1 MEGKGFVE
9 NRFLQTG
16 HILCLSTGKEALVE
30 EILQEA
36 QGEKVLVHNANYGAR
51 TEISVEKN

>member
-1 MEGKGFVE
+1 ME